1 MTAVA
6 PAYAALPSESPFRLV
21 EFRLRAL
28 SRHIRRG
35 SPVISGRARRRNP
48 GGGIRREGKN
58 QIFSI
63 IDKLQGRDYFIYPE
77 PGRRGFQ
84 GKGGIKGLMAAP
96 GSTDLR
102 SKASAS
108 LLFS

>member
-1 MTAVA
+1 M
-6 PAYAALPSESPFRLV
+6 PPFLPNLLFVSLNS
-21 EFRLRAL
+21 
-28 SRHIRRG
+28 G
-35 SPVISGRARRRNP
+35 SVRCPVISDGEARSSAAGRDGGTR